1 MAAPATAARLD
12 QIESFPEVAHSTL
25 PEVVY
30 YAPENDTR
38 TGSEP
43 LRPEL
48 RGVTAPQPSI
58 TAQRIESIHQRS
70 DSNLTQHIDEDL
82 YSAQLSPHSNYST
95 SAQSSR
101 IRLDAESFRSPPS
114 SAHGSPSQNSR
125 ERPEIQDRGFS
136 VVSDLSGLN
145 AVVEYVSNYLLS
157 HHVIPPE

>member
-1 MAAPATAARLD
+1 MAAPATSARLD
-12 QIESFPEVAHSTL
+12 QIESFPEVAPSTL

-30 YAPENDTR
+30 YTPENDTR

-43 LRPEL
+43 LQPEL

-58 TAQRIESIHQRS
+58 TAQRIEGIHQRS
-70 DSNLTQHIDEDL
+70 DSNLAQNLYEDL
-82 YSAQLSPHSNYST
+82 YSAQLSPNSNYST

-114 SAHGSPSQNSR
+114 SAHGSRSQISR

-145 AVVEYVSNYLLS
+145 TVVEYVLNSPLS
-157 HHVIPPE
+157 HHVIIQE